1 MKLTR
6 EINSE
11 WEKTFIKTK
20 INIEKKNER
29 NRKGIKR
36 DKTQKNEAE

>member
-1 MKLTR
+1 MKLKR

-29 NRKGIKR
+29 NRKEIKR
-36 DKTQKNEAE
+36 DETQKNEAE